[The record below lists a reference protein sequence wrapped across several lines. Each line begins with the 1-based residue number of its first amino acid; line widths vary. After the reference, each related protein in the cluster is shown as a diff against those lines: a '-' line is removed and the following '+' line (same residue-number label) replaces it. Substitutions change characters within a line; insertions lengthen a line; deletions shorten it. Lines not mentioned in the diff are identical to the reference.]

1 MLLSVPV
8 WGCAHGKEAA
18 MLEKI
23 KQAFTGDHDHDQ
35 QQEPQAQGVDRRGT
49 GDENAE
55 HPPTVVARPEEAG
68 HTPDSVVAG
77 GRVPANEP
85 ARMAEERRGEST
97 SEERLAQEGERAT
110 NLGERMRREGQ
121 GDMAPGDQRW
131 FAGDKAPQDAPYH
144 PDPANHNPARDQARS
159 LEEESQILANDI
171 VGQKAT
177 TEGTAGRDWKESPQ
191 HP

>member
-1 MLLSVPV
+1 MLLSGAVVGKCPS
-8 WGCAHGKEAA
+8 KEAA

-23 KQAFTGDHDHDQ
+23 KRAFTGDHDHDHDRHD
-35 QQEPQAQGVDRRGT
+35 EPRPQGVDRRGT

-68 HTPDSVVAG
+68 HTPEPVVAG

-110 NLGERMRREGQ
+110 NLGERMRR
-121 GDMAPGDQRW
+121 
-131 FAGDKAPQDAPYH
+131 
-144 PDPANHNPARDQARS
+144 
-159 LEEESQILANDI
+159 
-171 VGQKAT
+171 
-177 TEGTAGRDWKESPQ
+177 
-191 HP
+191 

>member
-1 MLLSVPV
+1 MLLSLPV

-23 KQAFTGDHDHDQ
+23 KQAFTGDHDQ

-68 HTPDSVVAG
+68 HTPDPVVAG

-110 NLGERMRREGQ
+110 NLGERMRRE
-121 GDMAPGDQRW
+121 
-131 FAGDKAPQDAPYH
+131 
-144 PDPANHNPARDQARS
+144 
-159 LEEESQILANDI
+159 
-171 VGQKAT
+171 
-177 TEGTAGRDWKESPQ
+177 
-191 HP
+191 